1 MSLAGERSDGSG
13 CGGGMSASCQNTS
26 VFGPVR
32 SLYAIGRQASV
43 AVLAAM
49 VASTLMFTATPF
61 LLGPVS
67 QEFGVGRGLA
77 GGISV
82 VQVGVFAIVNLVV
95 PRFLSPSQRLYRI
108 ALGALVASGLLSAW
122 TGSFWLLLVFRAF
135 AGAGAGVLTW
145 LAWADAMRHERS
157 MAAVSAIGPITAL
170 VGAPLFAFVAESGV
184 DAVYSVLALVAI
196 PGLFTKL
203 QLVGVTRPSRTRSRS
218 RSNRVLLFALALSTF
233 SGASL
238 FVFESVAATEVL
250 GMSPTAASFAFSL
263 NAAAG
268 LVGARFSR
276 RHVVPGR
283 WLASIGLGAFLTIW
297 GGSPLWF
304 YIGMIWW
311 GFAFWMSIPGVLL
324 MLAERS
330 LARDERAG
338 DAQALMAFGRA
349 GGPLM
354 GGAFVDAGSFQGL
367 AVAASIGLAASG
379 AIVMG
384 VQEGRDRLPV
394 TDVRPD

>member
-1 MSLAGERSDGSG
+1 M
-13 CGGGMSASCQNTS
+13 
-26 VFGPVR
+26 
-32 SLYAIGRQASV
+32 
-43 AVLAAM
+43 
-49 VASTLMFTATPF
+49 
-61 LLGPVS
+61 
-67 QEFGVGRGLA
+67 A

-82 VQVGVFAIVNLVV
+82 VQVGVFAFVNLAV
-95 PRFLSPSQRLYRI
+95 PRIVAPSQTLYRV
-108 ALGALVASGLLSAW
+108 ALGAMVVSGLLSAW
-122 TGSFWLLLVFRAF
+122 TGSFWMLLVFRAL

-170 VGAPLFAFVAESGV
+170 VGAPLFAFVAELGV
-184 DAVYSVLALVAI
+184 GAVYVVLAVAAV
-196 PGLFTKL
+196 PGLFISLTLPEGTKP
-203 QLVGVTRPSRTRSRS
+203 TRRRSRS
-218 RSNRVLLFALALSTF
+218 RSNRVLLFALAITTF

-238 FVFESVAATEVL
+238 FVYESVAATEVL
-250 GMSPTAASFAFSL
+250 GMSATATSFAFSL

-268 LVGARFSR
+268 LAGARFSG

-283 WLASIGLGAFLTIW
+283 WMAAIAPGALLTIW

-304 YIGMIWW
+304 YVGMAWW
-311 GFAFWMSIPGVLL
+311 GFAFWMSIPGVLQ

-349 GGPLM
+349 GGPVM
-354 GGAFVDAGSFQGL
+354 GGAFVDVGSFQGL
-367 AVAASIGLAASG
+367 ALAASLGIAASG

-394 TDVRPD
+394 TDPRLIVS

>member
-1 MSLAGERSDGSG
+1 MSSRRAHT
-13 CGGGMSASCQNTS
+13 CKNAP

-32 SLYAIGRQASV
+32 SLYAVGRKASA
-43 AVLAAM
+43 AVLLSM

-67 QEFGVGRGLA
+67 DEFGVGRGLA

-82 VQVGVFAIVNLVV
+82 VQVGVFAFVNLAV
-95 PRFLSPSQRLYRI
+95 PRIVAPSQTLYRV
-108 ALGALVASGLLSAW
+108 ALGAMVVSGLLSAW
-122 TGSFWLLLVFRAF
+122 TGSFWMLLVFRAF

-170 VGAPLFAFVAESGV
+170 VGAPLFAFVAELGV
-184 DAVYSVLALVAI
+184 GAVYVVLAVAAV
-196 PGLFTKL
+196 PGLFISLTLPEGTKP
-203 QLVGVTRPSRTRSRS
+203 TRRRSRS
-218 RSNRVLLFALALSTF
+218 RSNRVLLFALAITTF

-238 FVFESVAATEVL
+238 FVYESVAATEVL
-250 GMSPTAASFAFSL
+250 GMSATATSFAFSL

-268 LVGARFSR
+268 LAGARFSG

-283 WLASIGLGAFLTIW
+283 WMAAIAPGALLTIW

-304 YIGMIWW
+304 YVGMAWW
-311 GFAFWMSIPGVLL
+311 GFAFWMSIPGVLQ

-349 GGPLM
+349 GGPVM
-354 GGAFVDAGSFQGL
+354 GGAFVDVGSFQGL
-367 AVAASIGLAASG
+367 ALAASLGIAASG

-394 TDVRPD
+394 TDPRLIVS

>member
-1 MSLAGERSDGSG
+1 
-13 CGGGMSASCQNTS
+13 
-26 VFGPVR
+26 
-32 SLYAIGRQASV
+32 
-43 AVLAAM
+43 M

-67 QEFGVGRGLA
+67 AKFGVGRGLA

-82 VQVGVFAIVNLVV
+82 VQVGVFAIVNLAV
-95 PRFLSPSQRLYRI
+95 PRLMAPTPTVYRI
-108 ALGALVASGLLSAW
+108 SLGAMVVSGVLSSM
-122 TGSFWLLLVFRAF
+122 TTSFWLLLVFRAF

-157 MAAVSAIGPITAL
+157 MAAVSAIGPVTAL
-170 VGAPLFAFVAESGV
+170 VGAPLFAFVAGSGV
-184 DAVYSVLALVAI
+184 GAIYIVLAVAAM
-196 PGLFTKL
+196 PGLFVSP
-203 QLVGVTRPSRTRSRS
+203 QVDGVTRPSRQRSRS
-218 RSNRVLLFALALSTF
+218 RSNRVLLLALALMTF

-238 FVFESVAATEVL
+238 FVYESVAATEAL
-250 GMSPTAASFAFSL
+250 GMSATATSFAFSL

-268 LVGARFSR
+268 LVGAQFSR

-283 WLASIGLGAFLTIW
+283 WMASVGPAALLTIW

-304 YIGMIWW
+304 YVGMIWW
-311 GFAFWMSIPGVLL
+311 GFAFWMSVPGVLL
-324 MLAERS
+324 MLAARS

-349 GGPLM
+349 GGPIM
-354 GGAFVDAGSFQGL
+354 GGAFVDAGSFKGL
-367 AVAASIGLAASG
+367 AIAASLGLAASG

-384 VQEGRDRLPV
+384 VEEGRDRLPV
-394 TDVRPD
+394 TDPIL